1 MNIKKHKIKIITL
14 GCPKNIVDSEYTLS
28 QLKSNNFE
36 ITDDEKKAETV
47 IINTCGFIE
56 DAKRESIDIILTAIE
71 KKNNGQF
78 KNLFVAGCLS
88 ERYKQ
93 ELEKEIPEV
102 NKYFGSLNKPQNI
115 ISLIKTIGGKYKHE
129 LSGERIITTPSHFA
143 YIKISEGCD
152 NSCSFCAIPKI
163 RGRFVSRPLEKIVSE
178 AKILASKKIKELI
191 LIGQDTTY
199 WGKDISG
206 KRELSKVLSN
216 ILKIKSFEWIRILYT
231 YPAGFPTDIIYLMK
245 NNEKFCHY
253 IDIPIQHISDKVLKS
268 MRRGISKKNLISLLE
283 KIRKEIPDI
292 AIRTTIMV
300 GYPAESEKEFVEL
313 LDFVS
318 EFKFDRLGVF
328 VYSGEEGTSSFHLK
342 DRIPTKEKLNRQK
355 LIIERQREI
364 SLNFNRESV
373 NKVFKVLI
381 DRKENDYYAG
391 RTYKDAPEIDQE
403 VLVYS
408 EKKLKTGKFYNVKVF
423 DYEDYDLFGVKI

>member
-1 MNIKKHKIKIITL
+1 MNVKKHKIKIITL
-14 GCPKNIVDSEYTLS
+14 GCPKNIVDSEYVIS
-28 QLKSNNFE
+28 QLISNNFE
-36 ITDDEKKAETV
+36 ITDDERKADTV

-71 KKNNGQF
+71 KKNKGQF
-78 KNLFVAGCLS
+78 RNLIVAGCLS

-93 ELEKEIPEV
+93 ELKKEIPEV
-102 NKYFGSLNKPQNI
+102 NKYFGSLDKPQNI
-115 ISLIKTIGGKYKHE
+115 FSLLKTMGGKYKHE

-152 NSCSFCAIPKI
+152 NPCSFCAIPII
-163 RGRFVSRPLEKIVSE
+163 RGRFVSKPLEKIVSE

-191 LIGQDTTY
+191 LIGQDTTC
-199 WGKDISG
+199 WGKDVSG
-206 KRELSKVLSN
+206 KRELSKVLSY
-216 ILKIKSFEWIRILYT
+216 ILRIKSFEWIRLLYT

-245 NNEKFCHY
+245 NNKFCHY

-283 KIRKEIPDI
+283 KMRKEIPDI

-300 GYPAESEKEFVEL
+300 GYPAESEKEFAEL
-313 LDFVS
+313 LDFIS
-318 EFKFDRLGVF
+318 EFEFDRLGVF
-328 VYSGEEGTSSFHLK
+328 VYSGEEGTDSFRMK
-342 DRIPTKEKLNRQK
+342 DRIPIKEKLNRQK
-355 LIIERQREI
+355 LIMERQREI
-364 SLNFNRESV
+364 SLKLNRESV

-403 VLVYS
+403 ILVYS
-408 EKKLKTGKFYNVKVF
+408 EKKLKTGRFYNVKIF